1 MITLNDSR
9 EEKNLA
15 NARAESRDRIDAGRR
30 ENIARLLKAYPEIGL
45 LNCGMFYVILKNN
58 KYVESKWLT
67 RVIDAIEE
75 AK

>member
-1 MITLNDSR
+1 MKTLNDSR

-15 NARAESRDRIDAGRR
+15 NARAESRDRIHAGRR
-30 ENIARLLKAYPEIGL
+30 ERIARLLKTYPEIGI
-45 LNCGMFYVILKNN
+45 LNSGMFCVILKNN

-67 RVIDAIEE
+67 RVIYAIEE